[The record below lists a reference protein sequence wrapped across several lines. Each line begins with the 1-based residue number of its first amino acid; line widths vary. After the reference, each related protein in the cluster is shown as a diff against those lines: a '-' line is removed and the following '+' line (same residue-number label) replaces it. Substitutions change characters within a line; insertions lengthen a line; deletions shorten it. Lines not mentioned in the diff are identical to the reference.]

1 MEEDFEVGLN
11 MINLSGKEAIVT
23 GGGSGIGRG
32 ICSVLALA
40 GANVLVTDIS
50 GKGAKDTLKHC
61 GYGDKFRAR
70 QMDVTD
76 ENSIDEIIS
85 EHIKNREKIDI
96 LVNNAGIIG
105 SEGWSNREIPNSQD
119 WTEVY
124 EVNVRGV
131 VKVSERVSKELQNQ
145 KHGKIINIAS
155 IAARQGSPDSPH
167 YSTSKAAVVSWTQ
180 SHALQMAAYNVNVN
194 AVCPGLIWTPI
205 WESIARKRSQFGG
218 SLKTEGL
225 KGKDLFDQ
233 FVKAW
238 IPLQR
243 EQTPEDIGNIVAFLA
258 SDLAENITGQ
268 SINVDG
274 GRFTN

>member
-1 MEEDFEVGLN
+1 
-11 MINLSGKEAIVT
+11 MIDLSGKEAIVT

-50 GKGAKDTLKHC
+50 RKSAEETMKHC
-61 GYGDKFRAR
+61 GHSDNFRAKE
-70 QMDVTD
+70 MDVTN

-85 EHIKNREKIDI
+85 EHIKERKKIDI

-105 SEGWSNREIPNSQD
+105 SEGWSNREIPNNQD
-119 WTEVY
+119 WTDVY
-124 EVNVRGV
+124 EVNLRGV
-131 VKVSERVSKELQNQ
+131 VKVSERVSKELRIH
-145 KHGKIINIAS
+145 KRGKIVNIAS

-180 SHALQMAAYNVNVN
+180 SHALQMARYDVNVN

-205 WESIARKRSQFGG
+205 WESIARRRSRFGG
-218 SLKTEGL
+218 NLDTGDLEG
-225 KGKDLFDQ
+225 KKLFDQ
-233 FVKAW
+233 TVKSW

-243 EQTPEDIGNIVAFLA
+243 EQTPEDIGNVVAFLA
-258 SDLAENITGQ
+258 SDLAKNITGQ

>member
-1 MEEDFEVGLN
+1 MEKDFEAGLN

-32 ICSVLALA
+32 ICSVLVLA

-50 GKGAKDTLKHC
+50 EKSAEDTLQHC
-61 GYGDKFRAR
+61 GSGDKLRAR
-70 QMDVTD
+70 QMDVTN
-76 ENSIDEIIS
+76 ENSIDEIVS
-85 EHIKNREKIDI
+85 EHIRDRKKIDI

-105 SEGWSNREIPNSQD
+105 SEGWSDREIPNNQD

-131 VKVSERVSKELQNQ
+131 VKVSERVSKEFQTQ

-155 IAARQGSPDSPH
+155 ISARQGSPDSPH

-180 SHALQMAAYNVNVN
+180 SHALQMAEYNVNVN

-225 KGKDLFDQ
+225 EGKKLFDQ
-233 FVKAW
+233 TVKTW

-243 EQTPEDIGNIVAFLA
+243 EQTPEDIGNMVAFLA

>member
-50 GKGAKDTLKHC
+50 EKGAEDTLRHC

-70 QMDVTD
+70 QMDVTN

-85 EHIKNREKIDI
+85 EHIKDRKKIDI

-119 WTEVY
+119 WAEVY

-131 VKVSERVSKELQNQ
+131 VRVSERVSKEFQNQ
-145 KHGKIINIAS
+145 KHGKIIKIAS

-225 KGKDLFDQ
+225 RGKNLFDQ
-233 FVKAW
+233 FVKTW

>member
-1 MEEDFEVGLN
+1 MEKDFEVGLN

-40 GANVLVTDIS
+40 GASVLVTDIS
-50 GKGAKDTLKHC
+50 GKGAEDTLKHC
-61 GYGDKFRAR
+61 GYGGKFRAR
-70 QMDVTD
+70 QMDVTN
-76 ENSIDEIIS
+76 ENSIDTIIS
-85 EHIKNREKIDI
+85 EHIEDRKKIDI

-105 SEGWSNREIPNSQD
+105 SEGWSNREIPNDRD

-131 VKVSERVSKELQNQ
+131 VKVSERVSKEFQ
-145 KHGKIINIAS
+145 KQEHGKIINIAS

-167 YSTSKAAVVSWTQ
+167 YNASKAAVVSWTQ
-180 SHALQMAAYNVNVN
+180 SHALRMAAYNVNVN

-205 WESIARKRSQFGG
+205 WESIARKRAKYGG
-218 SLKTEGL
+218 SVKTDGLEG
-225 KGKDLFDQ
+225 KNLFDQ
-233 FVKAW
+233 TVKTW

-243 EQTPEDIGNIVAFLA
+243 EQTPEDIGNMVAFLA

>member
-1 MEEDFEVGLN
+1 M
-11 MINLSGKEAIVT
+11 
-23 GGGSGIGRG
+23 
-32 ICSVLALA
+32 
-40 GANVLVTDIS
+40 
-50 GKGAKDTLKHC
+50 
-61 GYGDKFRAR
+61 
-70 QMDVTD
+70 
-76 ENSIDEIIS
+76 
-85 EHIKNREKIDI
+85 
-96 LVNNAGIIG
+96 VNNAGIIG

-119 WTEVY
+119 WAEVY

-131 VKVSERVSKELQNQ
+131 VRVSERVSKEFQNQ
-145 KHGKIINIAS
+145 KRGKIINIAS

-218 SLKTEGL
+218 SLETGGL
-225 KGKDLFDQ
+225 KGKNLFDQ

>member
-1 MEEDFEVGLN
+1 
-11 MINLSGKEAIVT
+11 MIDLSGKEAIVT

-50 GKGAKDTLKHC
+50 RGSAEETMRYCSYGGDITAKEL
-61 GYGDKFRAR
+61 
-70 QMDVTD
+70 DVTN
-76 ENSIDEIIS
+76 EHSIDKIIS
-85 EHIKNREKIDI
+85 EHIKERKKIDI

-119 WTEVY
+119 WAEVY

-131 VKVSERVSKELQNQ
+131 VKVSERVGIELKSQNR
-145 KHGKIINIAS
+145 GKIVNIAS

-180 SHALQMAAYNVNVN
+180 SHALQMAPYNVNVN

-205 WESIARKRSQFGG
+205 WESIAKKRSQFGG
-218 SLKTEGL
+218 NLDTTGLEG
-225 KGKDLFDQ
+225 KKLFDQ
-233 FVKAW
+233 TVKSW

-243 EQTPEDIGNIVAFLA
+243 EQTSEDIGNAVAFLA
-258 SDLAENITGQ
+258 SDIAQNITGQ